1 MRAVTMPRTAARA
14 AVAVTAAGLLAVATA
29 GSASAA
35 TSTRTVT
42 DGGATYTLSVTAPST
57 AAAAGQNITVSGSG
71 FNTGKGV
78 YVGLCAVNGAQGAA
92 KPTPCLGGSDQ
103 AGTTGASHWIN
114 NTFGGTLANTSKYGP
129 GGSFS
134 VTIHV
139 KADLGGGQIC
149 GETVQCAVVTRAD
162 HFNSSNRKYDVHV
175 PVTFN

>member
-129 GGSFS
+129 GGTFS